1 MNQTLKFSFRN
12 LFLSCVCLLLF
23 ACGGNPEIIS
33 PDGRTRLSFVTGAD
47 GCMAYTVERD
57 GKPLIL
63 PSALGLVVQERNLAG
78 GFSVREIVKRS
89 VDETWTQPWGENK
102 ILRDCHNEM
111 TAVLKNDDG
120 VLLTLR
126 FRAFDDGVAFRYEW
140 EVPDLDSLTVTDEL
154 TEFRFAED
162 GVSWSIPGNFNTY
175 ELLYRELPVSA
186 VENANTPFT
195 FRVDGTYGSIHEAA
209 LYDFP
214 EMNLYRTD
222 SLAFKAELAPLPDGI
237 KARIPSKFMTAWRTI
252 QVGDKAVDL
261 INSSL
266 ILNLNEP
273 SKIADTSW
281 IKPQKYIGVWWG
293 LHLGTHTWTMGPRHG
308 ATTENAL
315 RHIDF
320 AAANNIQGVLFEGW
334 NEGWENWGKTQHFD
348 YVKPYADFDLD
359 RIAAY
364 AREKNIELWM
374 HNETGGNI
382 PEYEAAL
389 ETAMQRYAGL
399 GVHAVKTGYAGGFR
413 DGQLHHS
420 QYGVRHYQRVVE
432 TAARYGIVI
441 DAHEPIKDTGIRRTW
456 PNMMTREG
464 ARGMEW
470 NAWSEGNSAEYLCTL
485 PFVRLLSGPMDYT
498 PGVFDL
504 DYSRVRGRETGMQE
518 WNGDNNSCCIK
529 TTLARQIANWVIIY
543 SPLQMASDLIENY
556 EGHPAFQFFR
566 DFDADCD
573 WSEALQGEP
582 GEYIVVVR
590 RADDSFFLGA
600 GTNDEPRTLTQKL
613 GFLKS
618 GMTYTATIYA
628 DAPDSAENPE
638 NYRIEKRTV
647 TSADMLE
654 IAMTAR
660 GGQAVTFVP
669 VNEYNHDETCF
680 LGRAAVGRSAVGRCP
695 QRRVGNYRT
704 RYHG

>member
-420 QYGVRHYQRVVE
+420 QYGGRHYQRVVE

-590 RADDSFFLGA
+590 RAGDSFFLGA

-669 VNEYNHDETCF
+669 VNE
-680 LGRAAVGRSAVGRCP
+680 
-695 QRRVGNYRT
+695 
-704 RYHG
+704 

>member
-57 GKPLIL
+57 GRPLIL
-63 PSALGLVVQERNLAG
+63 PSALGLVAQERDLAG
-78 GFSVREIVKRS
+78 GFSVREIVKSS
-89 VDETWTQPWGENK
+89 VNETWTQPWGENK

-590 RADDSFFLGA
+590 RAGDSFFLGA

-669 VNEYNHDETCF
+669 VNE
-680 LGRAAVGRSAVGRCP
+680 
-695 QRRVGNYRT
+695 
-704 RYHG
+704 

>member
-57 GKPLIL
+57 GRPLIL
-63 PSALGLVVQERNLAG
+63 PSALGLVAQERDLAG

-162 GVSWSIPGNFNTY
+162 GVSWSIPENFNTY

-590 RADDSFFLGA
+590 RAGDSFFLGA

-669 VNEYNHDETCF
+669 VNE
-680 LGRAAVGRSAVGRCP
+680 
-695 QRRVGNYRT
+695 
-704 RYHG
+704 

>member
-57 GKPLIL
+57 GRPLIL
-63 PSALGLVVQERNLAG
+63 PSALGLVAQERDLAG

-89 VDETWTQPWGENK
+89 VNETWTQPWGENK

-320 AAANNIQGVLFEGW
+320 AVANNIQGVLFEGW

-590 RADDSFFLGA
+590 RAGDSFFLGA
-600 GTNDEPRTLTQKL
+600 GTNDEPRTLPQKL

-669 VNEYNHDETCF
+669 VNE
-680 LGRAAVGRSAVGRCP
+680 
-695 QRRVGNYRT
+695 
-704 RYHG
+704 

>member
-57 GKPLIL
+57 GRPLIL
-63 PSALGLVVQERNLAG
+63 PSALGLVAQERDLAG

-89 VDETWTQPWGENK
+89 VNETWTQPWGENK

-140 EVPDLDSLTVTDEL
+140 EVPDLDSLTVTDGL

-669 VNEYNHDETCF
+669 VNE
-680 LGRAAVGRSAVGRCP
+680 
-695 QRRVGNYRT
+695 
-704 RYHG
+704 

>member
-63 PSALGLVVQERNLAG
+63 PSALGLVAQERDLAG

-89 VDETWTQPWGENK
+89 VNETWTQPWGENK

-590 RADDSFFLGA
+590 RAGDSFFLGA

-669 VNEYNHDETCF
+669 VNE
-680 LGRAAVGRSAVGRCP
+680 
-695 QRRVGNYRT
+695 
-704 RYHG
+704 

>member
-470 NAWSEGNSAEYLCTL
+470 NAWSEGNSAEYLTTL
-485 PFVRLLSGPMDYT
+485 PFVRMLSGPMDYT
-498 PGVFDL
+498 PGIFDI
-504 DYSRVRGRETGMQE
+504 DYSTAKADKGRIE
-518 WNGDNNSCCIK
+518 WNGPNAECCIK

-543 SPLQMASDLIENY
+543 SPLQMAADLIENY
-556 EGHPAFQFFR
+556 EGHPAFRFFR

-573 WSEALQGEP
+573 WSKALQGEI
-582 GEYIVVVR
+582 GDYIVVAR
-590 RADDSFFLGA
+590 RAKDRYFLGA
-600 GTNDEPRTLTQKL
+600 GTDEKARTLVQKL
-613 GFLKS
+613 DFLEP
-618 GMTYTATIYA
+618 GVTYTATIYA
-628 DAPDSAENPE
+628 DAPDAGRNPE
-638 NYRIEKRTV
+638 AYLIGKRAVTARDTIRIEM
-647 TSADMLE
+647 AE
-654 IAMTAR
+654 R
-660 GGQAVTFVP
+660 GGQAITFIP
-669 VNEYNHDETCF
+669 AEK
-680 LGRAAVGRSAVGRCP
+680 
-695 QRRVGNYRT
+695 
-704 RYHG
+704 

>member
-102 ILRDCHNEM
+102 ILRNCHNEM

-140 EVPDLDSLTVTDEL
+140 EVPDLDLLTVTDEL

-669 VNEYNHDETCF
+669 VNE
-680 LGRAAVGRSAVGRCP
+680 
-695 QRRVGNYRT
+695 
-704 RYHG
+704 

>member
-47 GCMAYTVERD
+47 GCMDYTVERD
-57 GKPLIL
+57 GRPLIL
-63 PSALGLVVQERNLAG
+63 PSALGLVAQERDLAG

-89 VDETWTQPWGENK
+89 VNETWTQPWGENK

-320 AAANNIQGVLFEGW
+320 AVANNIQGVLFEGW

-669 VNEYNHDETCF
+669 VNE
-680 LGRAAVGRSAVGRCP
+680 
-695 QRRVGNYRT
+695 
-704 RYHG
+704 

>member
-57 GKPLIL
+57 GRPLIL
-63 PSALGLVVQERNLAG
+63 PSALGLVAQERDLAG

-89 VDETWTQPWGENK
+89 VNETWTQPWGENK

-590 RADDSFFLGA
+590 RAGDSFFLGA

-669 VNEYNHDETCF
+669 VNE
-680 LGRAAVGRSAVGRCP
+680 
-695 QRRVGNYRT
+695 
-704 RYHG
+704 

>member
-12 LFLSCVCLLLF
+12 LFSSCVCLLLF

-57 GKPLIL
+57 GRPLIL
-63 PSALGLVVQERNLAG
+63 PSALGLVAQERDLAG

-590 RADDSFFLGA
+590 RAGDSFFLGA

-669 VNEYNHDETCF
+669 VNE
-680 LGRAAVGRSAVGRCP
+680 
-695 QRRVGNYRT
+695 
-704 RYHG
+704 

>member
-23 ACGGNPEIIS
+23 AGGGNPEIIS

-293 LHLGTHTWTMGPRHG
+293 LHLGTHTWTMAPRHG

-669 VNEYNHDETCF
+669 VNE
-680 LGRAAVGRSAVGRCP
+680 
-695 QRRVGNYRT
+695 
-704 RYHG
+704 

>member
-57 GKPLIL
+57 GRPLIL
-63 PSALGLVVQERNLAG
+63 PSALGLVAQERDLAG

-89 VDETWTQPWGENK
+89 VNETWTQPWGENK

-195 FRVDGTYGSIHEAA
+195 FRADGTYGSIHEAA

-320 AAANNIQGVLFEGW
+320 AVANNIQGVLFEGW

-669 VNEYNHDETCF
+669 VNE
-680 LGRAAVGRSAVGRCP
+680 
-695 QRRVGNYRT
+695 
-704 RYHG
+704 

>member
-504 DYSRVRGRETGMQE
+504 DYSRVRDRETGMQE

-590 RADDSFFLGA
+590 RAGDSFFLGA

-669 VNEYNHDETCF
+669 VNE
-680 LGRAAVGRSAVGRCP
+680 
-695 QRRVGNYRT
+695 
-704 RYHG
+704 

>member
-628 DAPDSAENPE
+628 DVPDSAENPE

-669 VNEYNHDETCF
+669 VNE
-680 LGRAAVGRSAVGRCP
+680 
-695 QRRVGNYRT
+695 
-704 RYHG
+704 

>member
-566 DFDADCD
+566 DFDAACD

-590 RADDSFFLGA
+590 RAGDSFFLGA

-669 VNEYNHDETCF
+669 VNE
-680 LGRAAVGRSAVGRCP
+680 
-695 QRRVGNYRT
+695 
-704 RYHG
+704 

>member
-57 GKPLIL
+57 GRPLIL
-63 PSALGLVVQERNLAG
+63 PSALGLVAQERDLAG

-89 VDETWTQPWGENK
+89 VNETWTQPWGENK

-162 GVSWSIPGNFNTY
+162 GVSLSNPVNFITY

-320 AAANNIQGVLFEGW
+320 AVANNIQGVLFEGW

-485 PFVRLLSGPMDYT
+485 PFVRLLSGPRDYT

-669 VNEYNHDETCF
+669 VNE
-680 LGRAAVGRSAVGRCP
+680 
-695 QRRVGNYRT
+695 
-704 RYHG
+704 